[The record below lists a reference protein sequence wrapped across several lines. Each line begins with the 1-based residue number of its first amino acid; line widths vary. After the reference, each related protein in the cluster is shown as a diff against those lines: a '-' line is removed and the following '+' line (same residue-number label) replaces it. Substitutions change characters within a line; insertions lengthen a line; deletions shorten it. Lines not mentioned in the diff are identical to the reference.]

1 MFDQITFMSS
11 SLFGPHLNTSET
23 FQISAHSC
31 GKRFVPEIQSI
42 FPSVDL
48 TNGLI
53 AVVTMQHAK
62 YDLVNFDPDVD
73 QEKDI
78 LLEKVSVQ

>member
-1 MFDQITFMSS
+1 
-11 SLFGPHLNTSET
+11 
-23 FQISAHSC
+23 
-31 GKRFVPEIQSI
+31 VPEIQSI